1 MRHAVLLALA
11 GLCLWGCTMYS
22 RGERYYC
29 FSLSEAT
36 HRCKQPPYHFDSRTK
51 DDAVTP
57 P

>member
-1 MRHAVLLALA
+1 MRHAVLLALV

-22 RGERYYC
+22 RGERYFC
-29 FSLSEAT
+29 FTLDEAS